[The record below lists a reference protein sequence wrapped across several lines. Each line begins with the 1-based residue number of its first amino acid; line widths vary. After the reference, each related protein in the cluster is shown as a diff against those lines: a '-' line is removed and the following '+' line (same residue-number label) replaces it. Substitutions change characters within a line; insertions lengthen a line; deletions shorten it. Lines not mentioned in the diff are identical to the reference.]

1 MKSIPKWFLIPPA
14 VAVLLILGTLTMQ
27 GADPGTGNGTGNRT
41 GNERPAAN
49 QPATGADETTR
60 PVRTPPTPPRT
71 PDLWQMSS
79 GLIGVL
85 LLGATGLMLLKRLR
99 RGATP
104 VRGLPVMTLRQSL
117 RLGNQRVLHAI
128 EFDERIVLVGE
139 SDKGLVL
146 IEHGRLPERLAD
158 EAEVLARSAPG
169 QRVDTTD
176 EDEGAVPKNLV
187 IPRPENPAARRL
199 PKPPTEPQGRPTP
212 GLGDFRNLLQKAGR
226 A

>member
-27 GADPGTGNGTGNRT
+27 GADPGTGSAAGNRT
-41 GNERPAAN
+41 GNERPAAS
-49 QPATGADETTR
+49 QPATAANETTR
-60 PVRTPPTPPRT
+60 PARTPPTPPRT

-85 LLGATGLMLLKRLR
+85 LLGATGLLLLKRMR

-158 EAEVLARSAPG
+158 EAEVLARSATG
-169 QRVDTTD
+169 QRVDTTV

-187 IPRPENPAARRL
+187 IPRPEHPAARRL
-199 PKPPTEPQGRPTP
+199 PKAPTEPQSRPTP

>member
-27 GADPGTGNGTGNRT
+27 GADNGAGNGAGNRT
-41 GNERPAAN
+41 GNERPATS
-49 QPATGADETTR
+49 QPAPVADETTR
-60 PVRTPPTPPRT
+60 PGRTPPTPPRT

-99 RGATP
+99 RGASP

-187 IPRPENPAARRL
+187 IPRPESPGARRL
-199 PKPPTEPQGRPTP
+199 PKPPTEPQSRPTP

>member
-14 VAVLLILGTLTMQ
+14 VAVLLILGTLAMQ
-27 GADPGTGNGTGNRT
+27 GADHGTRG
-41 GNERPAAN
+41 ERPATSQA
-49 QPATGADETTR
+49 PAVTDETTR
-60 PVRTPPTPPRT
+60 PGRTPPTPPRT

-104 VRGLPVMTLRQSL
+104 TRGLPVMTLRQSL

-146 IEHGRLPERLAD
+146 IEHGRLPERLTD
-158 EAEVLARSAPG
+158 EAEVLARSSPG
-169 QRVDTTD
+169 QRVDVTD
-176 EDEGAVPKNLV
+176 TDDGAVPKNLL
-187 IPRPENPAARRL
+187 IPRPESPAARRL
-199 PKPPTEPQGRPTP
+199 PKPPTEPQSRPTP

>member
-27 GADPGTGNGTGNRT
+27 GADNGSGNGAGTRAA
-41 GNERPAAN
+41 NERPAAS
-49 QPATGADETTR
+49 QPTSVADEATR
-60 PVRTPPTPPRT
+60 PGRAMPTPPRT

-85 LLGATGLMLLKRLR
+85 LLGTTGLMLLKRLR

-104 VRGLPVMTLRQSL
+104 VRGQPVMTLRQSL

-128 EFDERIVLVGE
+128 EFDERLVLVGE

-158 EAEVLARSAPG
+158 EAEVLARSATG
-169 QRVDTTD
+169 HRVDTTD
-176 EDEGAVPKNLV
+176 EDEGAVPRNLV
-187 IPRPENPAARRL
+187 IPRPESPVARRL
-199 PKPPTEPQGRPTP
+199 PKPPTEPQSRPTP